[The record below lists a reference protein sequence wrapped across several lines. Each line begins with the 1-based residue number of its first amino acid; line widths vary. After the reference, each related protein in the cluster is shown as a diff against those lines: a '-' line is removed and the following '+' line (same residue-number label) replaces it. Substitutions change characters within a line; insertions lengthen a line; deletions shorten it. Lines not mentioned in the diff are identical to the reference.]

1 MVALVYIG
9 LGLAIANIWV
19 LTGILAAIIK
29 K

>member
-9 LGLAIANIWV
+9 LGLAIANILV
-19 LTGILAAIIK
+19 LSSIFATIIK

>member
-1 MVALVYIG
+1 MIALVYIG

-19 LTGILAAIIK
+19 LSGILAAIIK

>member
-1 MVALVYIG
+1 MAALVYIG